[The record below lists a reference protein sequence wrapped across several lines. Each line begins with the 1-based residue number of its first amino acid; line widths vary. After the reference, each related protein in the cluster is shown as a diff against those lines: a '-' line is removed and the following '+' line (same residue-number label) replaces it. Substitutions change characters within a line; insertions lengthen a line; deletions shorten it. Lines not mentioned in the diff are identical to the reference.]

1 MRRTES
7 HYRSVLKALSW
18 RFLAT
23 MITVAVALI
32 VTRQLAFAAKIG
44 MADTILKL
52 AVYYAHE
59 RIWDNLKYG
68 RMKPPEY
75 EI

>member
-1 MRRTES
+1 MRKTES

-23 MITVAVALI
+23 MITVFVALI
-32 VTRQLAFAAKIG
+32 VTGKLAFAAKIG
-44 MADTILKL
+44 LADTIIKL

-59 RIWDNLKYG
+59 RVWDNLKYG
-68 RMKPPEY
+68 RVKPPEY

>member
-1 MRRTES
+1 M
-7 HYRSVLKALSW
+7 KALSW

-23 MITVAVALI
+23 MITVIVALI
-32 VTRQLAFAAKIG
+32 VTGQLAFAAKIG
-44 MADTILKL
+44 LADTIIKL

-59 RIWDNLKYG
+59 RVWDNLKYG